1 MYISILILPFLG
13 SLFSGLLG
21 RKIGVTGAHL
31 ITCTCLILSSILA
44 TVAFYEVGICG
55 SPVSIFLVNW
65 IDSEFMTV
73 TWEFLFDQL
82 TVYFLALYLWLP
94 LVRGSEEIGAV
105 LVLIQLYKMF
115 IKIKFIL
122 FVKRLSSLFV
132 CKTQFNIIATA
143 ATAATAEERPLFTYS
158 KFVAS
163 ALPTLSSNKR
173 FYSTSFCENRQKSLN
188 EQSSIDSPYL
198 TLTCGSATDNFLEW
212 FVGFTDAEGCFII
225 NPFYKKNKLSISSF
239 VFMFKITLHK
249 DDEKILRIIKDRLRI
264 GGVRIYKDEC
274 IFTVTKEKDIAIL
287 ISIFDKFNLNTS
299 KYLDYLDFKEAF
311 FLYFNREPNF
321 NPDSI
326 KDSILGFKNNM
337 NSNRIL
343 FDRPENSKIV
353 ITKTWLLGFIEGD
366 GSFFLRRDNLTP
378 VFSLVNTA
386 VQLPLLLKIKEFL
399 EASLGFD
406 TFSLYKV
413 KNTNTI
419 AIASIKAR
427 TINSKSCVSI
437 TIQNINLLNN
447 YLIPFFENEEF
458 LTKKGKDFYDFKIMC
473 KVIYGGGHRIDKIKA
488 LILKLSNTMN
498 NFRLST
504 FNGVVQSLTQEELDF
519 LACEAAA
526 TPTVIRLPDGR
537 VIDSKS
543 KKLLPKL
550 VCCVY
555 EILGENGSFILANSL
570 SEAANIVGL
579 YPDTLSKYLDFNAEQ
594 ASDSTEEKT
603 RHDCSAKQNGGFVKI
618 KKYSIRRVRVFTGPI
633 NNRAT

>member
-1 MYISILILPFLG
+1 
-13 SLFSGLLG
+13 
-21 RKIGVTGAHL
+21 
-31 ITCTCLILSSILA
+31 
-44 TVAFYEVGICG
+44 
-55 SPVSIFLVNW
+55 
-65 IDSEFMTV
+65 
-73 TWEFLFDQL
+73 
-82 TVYFLALYLWLP
+82 
-94 LVRGSEEIGAV
+94 
-105 LVLIQLYKMF
+105 
-115 IKIKFIL
+115 
-122 FVKRLSSLFV
+122 
-132 CKTQFNIIATA
+132 
-143 ATAATAEERPLFTYS
+143 
-158 KFVAS
+158 
-163 ALPTLSSNKR
+163 
-173 FYSTSFCENRQKSLN
+173 
-188 EQSSIDSPYL
+188 
-198 TLTCGSATDNFLEW
+198 
-212 FVGFTDAEGCFII
+212 
-225 NPFYKKNKLSISSF
+225 
-239 VFMFKITLHK
+239 
-249 DDEKILRIIKDRLRI
+249 
-264 GGVRIYKDEC
+264 
-274 IFTVTKEKDIAIL
+274 
-287 ISIFDKFNLNTS
+287 
-299 KYLDYLDFKEAF
+299 
-311 FLYFNREPNF
+311 
-321 NPDSI
+321 
-326 KDSILGFKNNM
+326 M

-473 KVIYGGGHRIDKIKA
+473 KVIYDGGHRIDKIKA

-504 FNGVVQSLTQEELDF
+504 FNGVVQSLTQEELD
-519 LACEAAA
+519 LLDCAPS

-579 YPDTLSKYLDFNAEQ
+579 YPDTLSKYLDFNAEP
-594 ASDSTEEKT
+594 TEDKT
-603 RHDCSAKQNGGFVKI
+603 RRDCSAKQNGGFVKI

>member
-1 MYISILILPFLG
+1 MYISILILPLLG
-13 SLFSGLLG
+13 SFFSGLLG

-44 TVAFYEVGICG
+44 SVAYYEVGICG
-55 SPVSIFLVNW
+55 SPVSIHLVNW
-65 IDSEFMTV
+65 VDSEFMSIS
-73 TWEFLFDQL
+73 WEFLFDQL
-82 TVYFLALYLWLP
+82 TVYLLALYLT
-94 LVRGSEEIGAV
+94 VEIGAV
-105 LVLIQLYKMF
+105 LVLIQLYKNI
-115 IKIKFIL
+115 IKINL
-122 FVKRLSSLFV
+122 PLHLRVSSLFV
-132 CKTQFNIIATA
+132 GQFILN
-143 ATAATAEERPLFTYS
+143 EERPLFTYS
-158 KFVAS
+158 S
-163 ALPTLSSNKR
+163 ALPASADKIKPTLKR
-173 FYSTSFCENRQKSLN
+173 FYSTFNRQESLN
-188 EQSSIDSPYL
+188 EQSSIDSK
-198 TLTCGSATDNFLEW
+198 FLEW

-225 NPFYKKNKLSISSF
+225 NPFLKKNQLSISSF

-311 FLYFNREPNF
+311 FFYFNREPNL
-321 NPDSI
+321 NPDSL
-326 KDSILGFKNNM
+326 KDSILGFKNKM
-337 NSNRIL
+337 NSNRIY

-353 ITKTWLLGFIEGD
+353 ITKSWLLGFIEGD

-378 VFSLVNTA
+378 VFSIVNTA
-386 VQLPLLLKIKEFL
+386 VQLPVLLKIKEFL

-427 TINSKSCVSI
+427 TINSQSCVSM

-447 YLIPFFENEEF
+447 YLIPFFGNEEF

-473 KVIYGGGHRIDKIKA
+473 KVIYDGGHRIDQIKA

-504 FNGVVQSLTQEELDF
+504 YNGQVKSLTKEELEILLF
-519 LACEAAA
+519 AL
-526 TPTVIRLPDGR
+526 PTIIWLPDGR

-543 KKLLPKL
+543 KKLLPRL

-555 EILGENGSFILANSL
+555 EILAENGSFILANSL

-594 ASDSTEEKT
+594 ASEDNTKK
-603 RHDCSAKQNGGFVKI
+603 DGFVKI
-618 KKYSIRRVRVFTGPI
+618 KKHSIRRVRVFTGPI
-633 NNRAT
+633 SNKAT